1 MIRQNY
7 IKYIDGIEEA
17 EKLKAVLRVDD
28 EELSI
33 QRQSSMVRIHI
44 FYFIIHFS
52 ETFSK
57 YFLDFIST
65 NCLLTVLTVTAKEF
79 NQGLLFF
86 NLLQSN

>member
-33 QRQSSMVRIHI
+33 QRQASMVHIYI
-44 FYFIIHFS
+44 FYFIILVAVTSLRVTSVRF
-52 ETFSK
+52 FAK
-57 YFLDFIST
+57 YF
-65 NCLLTVLTVTAKEF
+65 
-79 NQGLLFF
+79 
-86 NLLQSN
+86 

>member
-33 QRQSSMVRIHI
+33 QRQSSMVRIRV
-44 FYFIIHFS
+44 FYFII
-52 ETFSK
+52 
-57 YFLDFIST
+57 LV
-65 NCLLTVLTVTAKEF
+65 TVLSVRLLRKIFRFYQHKLSINCFNSICQTAKGF
-79 NQGLLFF
+79 D
-86 NLLQSN
+86 

>member
-44 FYFIIHFS
+44 FYFIILVAVTSLRVTSVRF
-52 ETFSK
+52 FAK
-57 YFLDFIST
+57 YF
-65 NCLLTVLTVTAKEF
+65 
-79 NQGLLFF
+79 
-86 NLLQSN
+86 